1 MIHTKYWRSA
11 KMPHWKMSKK
21 PIGNLP
27 SNTTPRKIL
36 HQRHTL
42 SSQKFPRLTQPSL
55 NPRNQGLSKIMDS
68 TVSLKISRKKSILFL
83 ETRPN
88 KPSKPNKPKKQRNPK
103 LQKKALIITES
114 FTRSPAIMRQSMA
127 SR

>member
-1 MIHTKYWRSA
+1 
-11 KMPHWKMSKK
+11 MPHWKMSKK

-36 HQRHTL
+36 HRRHRL

-88 KPSKPNKPKKQRNPK
+88 KPSKPSKPKKQRTPNLRK
-103 LQKKALIITES
+103 KARKKALIITES
-114 FTRSPAIMRQSMA
+114 FIRSPAIMRQSMA
-127 SR
+127 NR